1 MLSALLYR
9 ARQALRRAYLRHRI
23 RNAELDAQVI
33 QAESLSAPMRLISL
47 RSYIT
52 DLSHQLAELEA
63 SHGQRS
69 N

>member
-1 MLSALLYR
+1 MLSTLLHR
-9 ARQALRRAYLRHRI
+9 VRQAMHRVYLRYRI
-23 RNAELDAQVI
+23 RNAEFDAQAI
-33 QAESLSAPMRLISL
+33 QAESLSAPMRLIQL